1 MYVDYTPQWNCS
13 NSLML
18 HGIISSLEGNCI
30 VSFNWLWRSFPWC
43 TLGCQHKITCPRISF
58 KMETFS
64 FIVVL
69 VIIKEKL
76 AYFRDLTVSLEGKMI
91 NDMAVLE
98 NFKGSQILVNTS
110 QCKNWSSYMESTYL
124 SRKYYTAF
132 IFIFCIWHI
141 I

>member
-1 MYVDYTPQWNCS
+1 
-13 NSLML
+13 
-18 HGIISSLEGNCI
+18 
-30 VSFNWLWRSFPWC
+30 
-43 TLGCQHKITCPRISF
+43 
-58 KMETFS
+58 METFS

-110 QCKNWSSYMESTYL
+110 QCKN
-124 SRKYYTAF
+124 
-132 IFIFCIWHI
+132 
-141 I
+141 